1 MSRYLRL
8 LAVFVA
14 LLCAG
19 VAGFNAFI
27 DPYGYFDP
35 PKISGVNELPL
46 GFNHRPLLAKS
57 LAVSEFRP
65 ATIILGNSHAEAA
78 YDPEHP
84 AIALRPGYNL
94 SIGGAGLSALHRYF
108 LEALAAGGLR
118 QVILALDL
126 TLFDPAA
133 NAADA
138 SLDTVLLTDATGKP
152 SGDARKWRRLAFI
165 LLSGTASSDSW
176 WSYTHQRNPV
186 AIYSRSGLREEAYD
200 ITQVEREGGPR
211 RASVRVES
219 SFLAGTLRD
228 VESEKFRASYATT
241 LAALQKIVEL
251 SAKHGIQLKLII
263 NPIHARQNFALDA
276 AGLWPLYENWKRDLV
291 AAAQRSP
298 DLVSLWDFSG
308 VSSCT
313 AENLSPDANAAST
326 MRWYRESSHFRRVLG
341 NRVLDRVFG
350 RPDDGACPDLG
361 QRLEPATLAA
371 ALAAQRNALRQ
382 WVETH
387 AADAAEIEGLAKQYG
402 RTAGAQQGARDEAGL
417 RLLVS
422 CPAHICYSGDDNVG
436 SRILLRVP

>member
-8 LAVFVA
+8 LAVFLAA
-14 LLCAG
+14 LTAAL
-19 VAGFNAFI
+19 AGFNALI

-35 PKISGVNELPL
+35 PTISGVNGLPL

-57 LAVSEFRP
+57 LAVSELRP
-65 ATIILGNSHAEAA
+65 ATIILGNSRAEAA
-78 YDPEHP
+78 YDPQHP
-84 AIALRPGYNL
+84 AISLRPGYNL
-94 SIGGAGLSALHRYF
+94 AIGGAGLAMLHRYF

-126 TLFDPAA
+126 TMFDPAA

-138 SLDTVLLTDATGKP
+138 DLDTALLTDATGKP
-152 SGDARKWRRLAFI
+152 DDARKWRRLAFI
-165 LLSGTASSDSW
+165 LLSGTTSSDSW
-176 WSYTHQRNPV
+176 WSYTHQRKPV

-200 ITQVEREGGPR
+200 IEQVAREGGPR
-211 RASVRVES
+211 LASLRVES

-241 LAALQKIVEL
+241 LAALQEIVDL

-263 NPIHARQNFALDA
+263 NPIHARQNYALDV

-298 DLVSLWDFSG
+298 ELVSLWDFSG
-308 VSSCT
+308 VGSCT
-313 AENLSPDANAAST
+313 AENLPADANAASA

-350 RPDDGACPDLG
+350 RPDDGACPGLG

-371 ALAAQRNALRQ
+371 ALEVQRAALRQ

-387 AADAAEIEGLAKQYG
+387 AADAVEIEGLAKQFG
-402 RTAGAQQGARDEAGL
+402 RAR
-417 RLLVS
+417 
-422 CPAHICYSGDDNVG
+422 SGQ
-436 SRILLRVP
+436 